1 MACVC
6 CTCVCLCLC
15 LCARVCARVRV
26 RVHLCVCVRL
36 YIYVCVCVCVC
47 VCACVFACVYGW
59 KFPIATTRVA
69 CQPFRRTK
77 ISLVSLI
84 WVINRTR
91 EQKGWRPLFNGRMP
105 NGRPLN
111 NTAVRGWSTWEGSY
125 LIRKIHN
132 TVVDVDLQIYFQ
144 NVVLAY
150 SFSLSTVETRNSERY
165 MSGNLNLLNS
175 KTSFPLVQICSHSF
189 NSVG

>member
-1 MACVC
+1 MCACACACAFVC
-6 CTCVCLCLC
+6 MCALIYLC
-15 LCARVCARVRV
+15 
-26 RVHLCVCVRL
+26 
-36 YIYVCVCVCVC
+36 VCVCVCVC

-150 SFSLSTVETRNSERY
+150 SFSLSTVETRNSERC

>member
-1 MACVC
+1 MCACACACAFVC
-6 CTCVCLCLC
+6 MCALIYLC
-15 LCARVCARVRV
+15 
-26 RVHLCVCVRL
+26 
-36 YIYVCVCVCVC
+36 VCVCVCVC